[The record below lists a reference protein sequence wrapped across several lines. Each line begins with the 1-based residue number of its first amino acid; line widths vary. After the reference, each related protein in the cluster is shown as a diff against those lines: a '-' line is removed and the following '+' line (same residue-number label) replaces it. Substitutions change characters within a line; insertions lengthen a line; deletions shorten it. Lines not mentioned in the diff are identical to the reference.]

1 MSGRRAWNDLRA
13 ERLSQPEA
21 RQAYWAAMRAFHIVE
36 EVRRLRTERGLSQ
49 QELAQRMG
57 VTQSVVARL
66 EAGGVE
72 PRLSTLDR
80 VAQALDAELEVHFQT
95 GAPPDR
101 AVS

>member
-1 MSGRRAWNDLRA
+1 MSKRRAWSDLRA
-13 ERLSQPEA
+13 ERLSAPEA
-21 RQAYWAAMRAFHIVE
+21 QHGYWAATRAFHIGE
-36 EVRRLRTERGLSQ
+36 EVRRLRAERGLSQ
-49 QELAQRMG
+49 QELAERIG

-80 VAQALDAELEVHFQT
+80 VAQALGVELEVHFLSGPTQE
-95 GAPPDR
+95 R

>member
-1 MSGRRAWNDLRA
+1 MSKRRAWGELRA

-21 RQAYWAAMRAFHIVE
+21 RQAYDTAMRAFYLGE
-36 EVRRLRTERGLSQ
+36 EVRRLRIQRGLSQ
-49 QELAQRMG
+49 QELAEHMG
-57 VTQSVVARL
+57 VSQSVVARL

-80 VAQALDAELEVHFQT
+80 VAQALGVELRVQFLT
-95 GAPPDR
+95 GRPEER